1 MYLFLS
7 GWTSE
12 LRGYTWSHG
21 PWMGETDP
29 VSPPWTLPPKWAGP
43 WTFQLQL
50 EIRVITFSGGTQTTC
65 PSSTVSPSSVEEH
78 TNPHLKIQNSQQEYS
93 KVFCLSVFLQKSPL
107 WTSHQSP
114 DEQKR
119 PAVWQ
124 RQERMVCGA
133 ICFGGHPKS
142 CVWAILSYPTIP
154 FQECTSLL
162 FTQWAIYCPSLGW
175 HFFFPLLQLSNLF
188 LSSPSFLMNP
198 SHKQAPVA
206 PIQGSWLHLAVIAAK
221 AEVGAGWKHIVLG
234 VIGEDLPLLTC
245 NTLVSV
251 NIWQPSND

>member
-1 MYLFLS
+1 M
-7 GWTSE
+7 
-12 LRGYTWSHG
+12 RDYTWSHG
-21 PWMGETDP
+21 PWIGEIDP
-29 VSPPWTLPPKWAGP
+29 VSPPWPLPPKWAGP

-50 EIRVITFSGGTQTTC
+50 EIQASLCHYFLRRYTNYMPLFDRLGEQS
-65 PSSTVSPSSVEEH
+65 
-78 TNPHLKIQNSQQEYS
+78 TNPDFKIQNLQQEYS

-175 HFFFPLLQLSNLF
+175 HFFPCYN
-188 LSSPSFLMNP
+188 
-198 SHKQAPVA
+198 
-206 PIQGSWLHLAVIAAK
+206 
-221 AEVGAGWKHIVLG
+221 
-234 VIGEDLPLLTC
+234 
-245 NTLVSV
+245 
-251 NIWQPSND
+251 

>member
-1 MYLFLS
+1 MWRPFNYISMLSIHQDPKRTSNVFIMDPNNERKSTMYLFFFLS
-7 GWTSE
+7 GWTCK
-12 LRGYTWSHG
+12 LQGNTWSHG
-21 PWMGETDP
+21 SWMGETDP
-29 VSPPWTLPPKWAGP
+29 VSPPWPLPPNWAEP

-50 EIRVITFSGGTQTTC
+50 EIQASPCLYFLRQ
-65 PSSTVSPSSVEEH
+65 STNYMSLFNQYSRKQIQIDF
-78 TNPHLKIQNSQQEYS
+78 KIQKPPQKYS
-93 KVFCLSVFLQKSPL
+93 KVFCLSVFLQKSLL

-175 HFFFPLLQLSNLF
+175 HFFPCYN
-188 LSSPSFLMNP
+188 
-198 SHKQAPVA
+198 
-206 PIQGSWLHLAVIAAK
+206 
-221 AEVGAGWKHIVLG
+221 
-234 VIGEDLPLLTC
+234 
-245 NTLVSV
+245 
-251 NIWQPSND
+251 